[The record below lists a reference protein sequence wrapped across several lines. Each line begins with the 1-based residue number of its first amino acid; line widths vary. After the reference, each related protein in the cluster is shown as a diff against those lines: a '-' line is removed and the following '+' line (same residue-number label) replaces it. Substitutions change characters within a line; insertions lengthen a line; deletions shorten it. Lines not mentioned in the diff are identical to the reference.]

1 MLRRTVIGGLIGAAL
16 LASSPAFA
24 DTFDAGSLVI
34 PMDTTYQDNGML
46 KAFGL
51 VYELLRNSVPVQ
63 WVIRPDKAHLGV
75 DFTVSAVDHK
85 SRTVITNHGYR
96 GGPWVIDA
104 ADAAKALPII
114 DTWQKANPAVAVHE
128 VTAAFW
134 GDVARY
140 LIVAPTIAMHQDGN
154 EKIARSYLQAAGI
167 PDSTLDPTWPAT
179 SPDMLTPAEV
189 AGPTTTN
196 HHDGML
202 FDGDGDPVYCQFM
215 SMHWGVNE
223 AAASPETVLEV
234 REYLTHPVHFF
245 AECQAVNAFEGAP
258 PTGGRGNFLTTHG
271 FQWTAPAQPKTVD
284 FYNDASP
291 FAQLDGAFQT
301 VGGSEPAYSPAS
313 GSGYHVGG
321 VVMITKSGTPEG
333 DTDVWMT
340 GFLDGACP
348 PDVESCENNYG
359 KVSYLGGHQYPT
371 TLPISKNPQTQG
383 TRLFLNSLFEAP
395 CATRS
400 GQPDAVL
407 VKTSP
412 ATTANATVTFTL
424 DYSNAGS
431 GVALSAT
438 LSDPI
443 PAGATFV
450 SASTGYAL
458 NGNIVSWD
466 LGNLGSF
473 ESGQVSL
480 TVTLSG
486 YGTYANTA
494 HLQYRVGLNSFGIDS
509 NTTATTFDA
518 DSDGDGVIDSVDICP
533 NDFNATQSLRRDA
546 LNCNSC
552 GNACSVANGTPA
564 CVNGACTIQTCLAGF
579 SDCDGLYTSGCE
591 HVDVG
596 GTCCSCSPANATGA
610 CVSGACAITS
620 CSSGFSDCDK
630 TAATGCEYAD
640 SGFVSDPNHCG
651 NCETKCGFA
660 NATALCVAGAC
671 TLGTCSEGFVDV
683 DSSGINGCECHKLAA
698 TDATCDGVD
707 DDCNGVTDDGYVPT
721 SCGVG
726 ACAAKSRCLAGKV
739 VQCSAGPASV
749 EGPAGDATCEDGA
762 DNDCD
767 GVIDAA
773 DAACLAAG
781 GSGGNGPGGYA
792 GASAAG
798 SAADSGGTTGA
809 NQGGAPNA
817 SGAANAIAAG
827 AEANAGGG
835 STAVAV
841 GGTSISLGGSAVASL
856 GGALAN
862 SGGAETAA
870 VGGADTFARGGA
882 DGMSS
887 GGASTVAQGGAT
899 NTDTTGSNVS
909 GGAAQSG
916 GAAATAVAGS
926 GSPNP
931 KFGSSNNDDG
941 ANDAGGCSCRV
952 ASRSQRD
959 TATALLLGIGFML
972 VRRRRRR
979 RHAARDIKE

>member
-1 MLRRTVIGGLIGAAL
+1 
-16 LASSPAFA
+16 
-24 DTFDAGSLVI
+24 
-34 PMDTTYQDNGML
+34 MDTTYQDDGML

-51 VYELLRNSVPVQ
+51 VYELLRNGVPVQ

-85 SRTVITNHGYR
+85 SRTVINSHGYR
-96 GGPWVIDA
+96 GGPWVIDSR
-104 ADAAKALPII
+104 DAAKALPIV
-114 DTWQKANPAVAVHE
+114 DAWQKGNPAVAVHE
-128 VTAAFW
+128 VTATFW

-167 PDSTLDPTWPAT
+167 PDSTLDPNWPVT

-189 AGPTTTN
+189 AGPSTAN

-202 FDGDGDPVYCQFM
+202 FDADGDPVYCQFM

-234 REYLTHPVHFF
+234 REYLKHPVHFF

-258 PTGGRGNFLTTHG
+258 PSGGRANLLTTQG

-284 FYNDASP
+284 FYNDGSP
-291 FAQLDGAFQT
+291 FAQIDGAFRT

-313 GSGYHVGG
+313 GSSYHVGG

-333 DTDVWMT
+333 DSDVWMT

-407 VKTSP
+407 VKTAP
-412 ATTANATVTFTL
+412 ATTASATVTFTV

-438 LSDPI
+438 LADTI

-450 SASTGYAL
+450 SASAGYAL
-458 NGNIVSWD
+458 NGSVVSWD

-480 TVTLSG
+480 TVSLSG

-494 HLQYRVGLNSFGIDS
+494 RLQFRVGLNSIGIDS
-509 NTTATTFDA
+509 NTTSTIYDA
-518 DSDGDGVIDSVDICP
+518 DSDGDGVVDSVDICP
-533 NDFNATQSLRRDA
+533 DDYNTTQSLRRDA

-564 CVNGACTIQTCLAGF
+564 CVNGTCAIKTCQIGY

-591 HVDVG
+591 HADVG
-596 GTCCSCSPANATGA
+596 GTCCSCSPSNATGA
-610 CVSGACAITS
+610 CVAGACAITS
-620 CSSGFSDCDK
+620 CSYGFSDCDRI
-630 TAATGCEYAD
+630 ASTGCEYAD
-640 SGFVSDPNHCG
+640 SGFANDPNHCG
-651 NCETKCGFA
+651 NCETKCSFA
-660 NATALCVAGAC
+660 NATALCIAGVC
-671 TLGTCSEGFVDV
+671 MPGSCSEGFVNV
-683 DSSGINGCECHKLAA
+683 DSNEINGCECRKIAV
-698 TDATCDGVD
+698 TDTTCNGVD
-707 DDCNGVTDDGYVPT
+707 DDCNGLTDDGYAPT
-721 SCGVG
+721 SCGIG
-726 ACAAKSRCLAGKV
+726 ACAAKSRCLAGTV
-739 VQCSAGPASV
+739 VPCSAGPASV

-767 GVIDAA
+767 GAIDAA
-773 DAACLAAG
+773 DIACLAAG
-781 GSGGNGPGGYA
+781 GSGGTGPGGYA
-792 GASAAG
+792 GASSAG
-798 SAADSGGTTGA
+798 NAADSGGKTGA
-809 NQGGAPNA
+809 DQGGAPNE
-817 SGAANAIAAG
+817 SGGANAIAAG
-827 AEANAGGG
+827 RDANTG
-835 STAVAV
+835 SGATVSAV
-841 GGTSISLGGSAVASL
+841 GGATKSLGGSAVASL
-856 GGALAN
+856 GGAAAN
-862 SGGAETAA
+862 SGGAATTA
-870 VGGADTFARGGA
+870 VGGADTLARGGA
-882 DGMSS
+882 SEVTS
-887 GGASTVAQGGAT
+887 GGVSMIVQGGT
-899 NTDTTGSNVS
+899 TSTGTTGNTVS
-909 GGAAQSG
+909 GRAAQAG

-926 GSPNP
+926 VASNP
-931 KFGSSNNDDG
+931 GIGLSHNDHG
-941 ANDAGGCSCRV
+941 ANDGGGCSCRV
-952 ASRSQRD
+952 VMRSQRD
-959 TATALLLGIGFML
+959 TSVAFLLGFGIALLRKT
-972 VRRRRRR
+972 RRRYQ
-979 RHAARDIKE
+979 AARDIKM